1 MTLSQRIIKKWLL
14 PPILC
19 VSMIFTFF
27 PQSEASAEYLGA
39 NWFATEDGKWDGTVT
54 TTSYYNT
61 VQLGLGIL
69 YKINR
74 TSGHKERYFDVDPFR
89 VRLCNKNTGNCTNYK
104 PFSFYGIDH
113 YAIFTNMKPGTYYID
128 IIDTWPG
135 YRFEGNV
142 VKDRLH

>member
-104 PFSFYGIDH
+104 PFSFLRNRPLCNFYKYETRNILH
-113 YAIFTNMKPGTYYID
+113 RYY
-128 IIDTWPG
+128 
-135 YRFEGNV
+135 RHLA
-142 VKDRLH
+142 RL